1 MMGLKTA
8 KRIYSLGTKLHLLHS
23 LGKKLGSLAGHSS
36 HEMKGSS
43 VSADGTVGI
52 NNMIYNKSNL
62 GDAQY
67 LPFGV
72 RKLVG
77 RGHSPPETRGLQP
90 SKKSYLEKR

>member
-1 MMGLKTA
+1 MSAMMGLKA
-8 KRIYSLGTKLHLLHS
+8 ARRIYSLGTKLHVLHS
-23 LGKKLGSLAGHSS
+23 LGKKLGKLASDHSS
-36 HEMKGSS
+36 HTVKGVSTDSS
-43 VSADGTVGI
+43 VGV

-77 RGHSPPETRGLQP
+77 HST
-90 SKKSYLEKR
+90 KKSYLEKR

>member
-8 KRIYSLGTKLHLLHS
+8 KRVYSLGTKLHLLHS
-23 LGKKLGSLAGHSS
+23 LGKKLGKIGDHSS
-36 HEMKGSS
+36 HNLKGSS
-43 VSADGTVGI
+43 VDTKEIGV

-77 RGHSPPETRGLQP
+77 RGHSPPETRGLQ
-90 SKKSYLEKR
+90 STKKSHLEKR

>member
-1 MMGLKTA
+1 MMGLKLA
-8 KRIYSLGTKLHLLHS
+8 KRAYSLGTKLHLLHS
-23 LGKKLGSLAGHSS
+23 LGKKLGKIGDHSS
-36 HEMKGSS
+36 HDVKG
-43 VSADGTVGI
+43 VSTNSTVGV

-72 RKLVG
+72 RKSVG

-90 SKKSYLEKR
+90 TKKSHLEKR

>member
-36 HEMKGSS
+36 HDMKGSS
-43 VSADGTVGI
+43 VNKELGI

-62 GDAQY
+62 GDVQY

-72 RKLVG
+72 KKLVG
-77 RGHSPPETRGLQP
+77 QP
-90 SKKSYLEKR
+90 TKKSYLEKR

>member
-1 MMGLKTA
+1 MLGLKTA
-8 KRIYSLGTKLHLLHS
+8 RRIYSLGTKLHLLHS

-36 HEMKGSS
+36 HDMKGSS
-43 VSADGTVGI
+43 VSKELGI

-72 RKLVG
+72 RKLAG
-77 RGHSPPETRGLQP
+77 QP
-90 SKKSYLEKR
+90 TKKSYLEKR

>member
-1 MMGLKTA
+1 MMGLKLAKTA
-8 KRIYSLGTKLHLLHS
+8 HSLGIKFHLIHS
-23 LGKKLGSLAGHSS
+23 LGKKLGRLGQHAYHDL
-36 HEMKGSS
+36 KGSS
-43 VSADGTVGI
+43 VSKELGV

-77 RGHSPPETRGLQP
+77 QP
-90 SKKSYLEKR
+90 TKKSYLEKR

>member
-1 MMGLKTA
+1 MLGLKTA

-23 LGKKLGSLAGHSS
+23 LGKKLGNLGGHSS
-36 HEMKGSS
+36 HEIKGSS

-77 RGHSPPETRGLQP
+77 QP
-90 SKKSYLEKR
+90 TKKSYLEKR

>member
-1 MMGLKTA
+1 MGLKMAKTA
-8 KRIYSLGTKLHLLHS
+8 YSLGTKWHLLHS
-23 LGKKLGSLAGHSS
+23 LGKKLGNLGGHSS
-36 HEMKGSS
+36 HNVKGVSTDPS
-43 VSADGTVGI
+43 VGV

-77 RGHSPPETRGLQP
+77 HST
-90 SKKSYLEKR
+90 KKSYLEKR

>member
-1 MMGLKTA
+1 MMGVKA
-8 KRIYSLGTKLHLLHS
+8 AHKIYSLGSKLALMHS
-23 LGKKLGSLAGHSS
+23 LGKKLGRLGQHAYHDL
-36 HEMKGSS
+36 KGSS
-43 VSADGTVGI
+43 VSKELGV

-77 RGHSPPETRGLQP
+77 QST
-90 SKKSYLEKR
+90 KKSYLEKR

>member
-1 MMGLKTA
+1 MLGLKTA

-23 LGKKLGSLAGHSS
+23 LGKKLGNLGGHSS
-36 HEMKGSS
+36 HDVKG
-43 VSADGTVGI
+43 VSTDSTVGI

-77 RGHSPPETRGLQP
+77 QP
-90 SKKSYLEKR
+90 TKKSYLEKR

>member
-1 MMGLKTA
+1 MMGLKAA
-8 KRIYSLGTKLHLLHS
+8 KRAYSLGTKLHLLHS
-23 LGKKLGSLAGHSS
+23 LGKKLGNLGGHSS
-36 HEMKGSS
+36 HDMKGSS
-43 VSADGTVGI
+43 VGKELGV

-77 RGHSPPETRGLQP
+77 QP
-90 SKKSYLEKR
+90 TKKSYLEKR

>member
-1 MMGLKTA
+1 MMGIKTA
-8 KRIYSLGTKLHLLHS
+8 KRVYSLGTKLHLLHS
-23 LGKKLGSLAGHSS
+23 LGKKLGRIGENSTHDL
-36 HEMKGSS
+36 KGSS
-43 VSADGTVGI
+43 VSKELGV

-77 RGHSPPETRGLQP
+77 QP
-90 SKKSYLEKR
+90 TKKSYLEKR